1 MWMSAGS
8 GASAE
13 LRRLLSTERPVLVP
27 GAHDALSAMVIDNSG
42 FSAVYCSG
50 LGSAL
55 SLVGVPDV
63 GLMTETE
70 TVFALR
76 YIVDA
81 VKIPVIGDGADGFGN
96 AINTMRTVRDFIRA
110 GVAGMHIDDQL
121 APSR

>member
-1 MWMSAGS
+1 
-8 GASAE
+8 
-13 LRRLLSTERPVLVP
+13 
-27 GAHDALSAMVIDNSG
+27 MVIDNSG

-81 VKIPVIGDGADGFGN
+81 VKVPVIGDGADGFGN

-110 GVAGMHIDDQL
+110 GVAGMHIDDQV